1 MTLKI
6 NMTEENISQQF
17 RLKRID
23 ETRNYFIQEIKQ
35 IDIMS
40 KKYKKYKRLQI
51 TLKNHLY

>member
-40 KKYKKYKRLQI
+40 KKYKKYTRLQI